1 MSGKG
6 MCDKLLKGVA
16 ERAVKGNVNAAC
28 AFWFYQSKVPK
39 QAEKFKTV
47 KK

>member
-16 ERAVKGNVNAAC
+16 ERAVKGNVNACC
-28 AFWFYQSKVPK
+28 AWFYFQPK
-39 QAEKFKTV
+39 LPEGVERFRKR
-47 KK
+47 